1 VSAEGY
7 VDPRT
12 RRTRAALARA
22 MAETVLVAPLAE
34 VSVAGLCRTAGVH
47 RTTFYKH
54 FRTITELADAV
65 LGELFDRIDALGR
78 ASDRRAWF
86 EDLLEHAARRRRTY
100 APLIGPDGDPA
111 LSRAVAERLV
121 AAAGRALAPAERDGG
136 VAAETATIA
145 RVSGFAAY
153 GAVEAVL
160 LGAEPSAAGQACE
173 LSLPWREVLL
183 DR

>member
-1 VSAEGY
+1 MSAAEY

-12 RRTRAALARA
+12 RRTRARLARA
-22 MAETVLVAPLAE
+22 MAETVLTAPLAE

-65 LGELFDRIDALGR
+65 LGELFDRIDALGP
-78 ASDRRAWF
+78 ASDRRVRL
-86 EDLLEHAARRRRTY
+86 EGLLEHAAARRRTY

-121 AAAGRALAPAERDGG
+121 AAAGRVLAPAEHDGAG
-136 VAAETATIA
+136 GTGTATLA

-153 GAVEAVL
+153 GALEAVL
-160 LGAEPSAAGQACE
+160 LGTEPSAAGRACE
-173 LSLPWREVLL
+173 LSLPGEVML

>member
-1 VSAEGY
+1 VSAEEY

-22 MAETVLVAPLAE
+22 MAETVRVAPLAE

-54 FRTITELADAV
+54 FRTVTELADAV
-65 LGELFDRIDALGR
+65 LGELFDRIDALGP

-86 EDLLEHAARRRRTY
+86 EDLLEHAATRRRTY

-111 LSRAVAERLV
+111 LTRAVAERLV
-121 AAAGRALAPAERDGG
+121 AAAGRVLTPGERDGAG
-136 VAAETATIA
+136 TTTIA
-145 RVSGFAAY
+145 RVSGFVAY

-160 LGAEPSAAGQACE
+160 LGAEPTAAGRACE
-173 LSLPWREVLL
+173 LSLPGEVVL

>member
-1 VSAEGY
+1 MSAEEH

-22 MAETVLVAPLAE
+22 MAETVLTAPLAE

-54 FRTITELADAV
+54 FRSVTELADAV
-65 LGELFDRIDALGR
+65 LGELFEEIDALGP
-78 ASDRRAWF
+78 ASDRRVWF
-86 EDLLEHAARRRRTY
+86 EELLEHAAARRRTY
-100 APLIGPDGDPA
+100 AALIGPDGDPA

-121 AAAGRALAPAERDGG
+121 AAAGRVLAPAGHDG
-136 VAAETATIA
+136 AAGAATTAA

-160 LGAEPSAAGQACE
+160 LGAEPAAAGRACE
-173 LSLPWREVLL
+173 PSLTWGEVLP